1 MVTCVGL
8 SDVVILGVRRVYFT
22 DTDEVDGLMV
32 CSISEDPIGGTK
44 PGSSVIDDA
53 GFIMIFKI
61 SIAML

>member
-1 MVTCVGL
+1 MVTGVGL
-8 SDVVILGVRRVYFT
+8 SDVVILRVRRLI

-32 CSISEDPIGGTK
+32 CSISEDPIGGTEL
-44 PGSSVIDDA
+44 GSSVIDDA